1 MPGEPKPPSYETVR
15 LPEDGAWRQAL
26 AGGLAAAAAG
36 LALAGALQTVR
47 IVGSVSPLWVCRHRG
62 VRRPRRALARGRQ
75 PPGSP
80 SVEAFRSDSATRAHA
95 DRDKRTSAARA
106 SDARG

>member
-1 MPGEPKPPSYETVR
+1 MPGEPKPPSYEIVR

-26 AGGLAAAAAG
+26 LNIAASLAAAAAG

-62 VRRPRRALARGRQ
+62 CGDLRRAPRPRPPAAWLAVRRGIQA
-75 PPGSP
+75 
-80 SVEAFRSDSATRAHA
+80 
-95 DRDKRTSAARA
+95 
-106 SDARG
+106 